1 MLLLAAHMAHNSQ
14 SVYRPDIDGLRAIAV
29 FAVVGYHVFPGIIR
43 GGYVCVDIF
52 FVISGFLT
60 SSFILTEIH
69 ADALSIGIHRAP
81 EIDRGKRGIHGELCP
96 VGWIRVFQY

>member
-1 MLLLAAHMAHNSQ
+1 MEDSHRI
-14 SVYRPDIDGLRAIAV
+14 YRPDIDGLRAIAV
-29 FAVVGYHVFPGIIR
+29 LAVIGYHAFPGIIR
-43 GGYVCVDIF
+43 GGYVGVDIF

>member
-14 SVYRPDIDGLRAIAV
+14 SVYRPDIDGLCVIAV
-29 FAVVGYHVFPGIIR
+29 FAV

-69 ADALSIGIHRAP
+69 AGAFSIGIHRTR
-81 EIDRGKRGIHGELCP
+81 EIDRGERGIHGELCP